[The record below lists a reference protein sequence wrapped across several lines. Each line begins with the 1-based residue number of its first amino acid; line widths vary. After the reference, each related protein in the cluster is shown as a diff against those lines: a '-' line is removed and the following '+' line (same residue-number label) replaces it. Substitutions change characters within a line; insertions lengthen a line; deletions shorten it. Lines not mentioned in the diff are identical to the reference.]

1 MRYHWLSL
9 IIISKNAF
17 LKFDPKN
24 LRPCGWHIWYSM
36 VEIKISPLFCWGI
49 SNISK
54 SRGSLFC
61 GGLALFWFIAEYE
74 AKKCLQS
81 PHLQFFPMQL
91 HLLSSIFCFVS
102 IISRIFQ
109 SPASAWLQSAK
120 WEKAESSRSSCVSP
134 RAPRSPRPR
143 FSSLKEALRHLEALD
158 LVHLPAP
165 RTLGVLDL
173 VQPRQA

>member
-1 MRYHWLSL
+1 M
-9 IIISKNAF
+9 
-17 LKFDPKN
+17 
-24 LRPCGWHIWYSM
+24 
-36 VEIKISPLFCWGI
+36 
-49 SNISK
+49 
-54 SRGSLFC
+54 FC

-91 HLLSSIFCFVS
+91 HPLSSIFCFVS

-120 WEKAESSRSSCVSP
+120 WEKAESSRSLCVSP

-143 FSSLKEALRHLEALD
+143 FSSLKEALQHLEALD

-165 RTLGVLDL
+165 RTLGGLDL
-173 VQPRQA
+173 VQPRPLASPASSSSTNKPFKWTFQAHRRPRSNPPEKSPLAPRSPISSSPRKPSNT